1 VLKRLGTTPLGRPR
15 LLAAKIMAI
24 IGVELIQAAV
34 LVSVGFALGW
44 SPGGPGA
51 AGALVGAAV
60 AAMVLGTVA
69 FGGIGLALA
78 GVLKPLVNLAVVNGL
93 FVILLLLGGM
103 LIPLGKLPGWLADVA
118 KVLPASAL
126 ADALHG
132 SLGHGMPVAARDWIV
147 LTVWAVV
154 APLVAGLTFRWE

>member
-1 VLKRLGTTPLGRPR
+1 
-15 LLAAKIMAI
+15 
-24 IGVELIQAAV
+24 
-34 LVSVGFALGW
+34 
-44 SPGGPGA
+44 
-51 AGALVGAAV
+51 
-60 AAMVLGTVA
+60 MVLGTVA

-132 SLGHGMPVAARDWIV
+132 SLGHGTPVAARDWIV
-147 LTVWAVV
+147 LAVWAVV